1 MLMDL
6 AVFRFTLPYLLSAL
20 ASVWI
25 AILAFRRRGVTGGQ
39 AFGWLA
45 LAETIWTLGYIFQR
59 FSSTLT
65 MQLFWN
71 NVQFLGAVTSPLAF
85 FFFSQCYTRRETRM
99 LPGWRVLMLVA
110 LALLGLIWSDS
121 LHHLFRVQPHLV
133 PSEPLPVLVFTNG
146 PLFFLY
152 PLIGYP
158 LLIAGTYRIVVNYV
172 TAPRIFRL
180 QIATVLVGVLIPWI
194 TTVITWLDLVPL
206 RLHDITPLTFGISNL
221 IVGWALFRFGLFD
234 LIPVAYATLVESM
247 ADGVLVVDGEERIID
262 MNLAAQKMLGLR
274 FLPSLGMPLSAIQW
288 PLAALLNAPQA
299 FSSVQELELTPAGES
314 RWVEVRFIALQDNA
328 QTMQGK
334 LIVLHDIT
342 EQKQAEDRLKEMALT
357 DYLTGVYNRRH
368 FFTLAETEFER
379 TRRTR
384 HPLSIIL
391 LDIDHFKTVN
401 DTLGHAAGDRAL
413 QALARHCHKH
423 LRPYDILAR
432 YGGEEFILLL
442 PNTNENEA
450 YAIADRLRM
459 GLAQEADFNPPGLA
473 PVTISSG
480 IAELF
485 TSQAETLDRLIECA
499 DSALYRAKQQ
509 GRDRAC
515 TFQNASAM
523 DFNVRSESLQT
534 PRE

>member
-6 AVFRFTLPYLLSAL
+6 TVVRFTLPYLLSAL
-20 ASVWI
+20 ASLWI
-25 AILAFRRRGVTGGQ
+25 AMLAFRRRGVTGGQ

-45 LAETIWTLGYIFQR
+45 LAETIWTLGYVFQR
-59 FSSTLT
+59 FSPTLT
-65 MQLFWN
+65 TQLFWN

-85 FFFSQCYTRRETRM
+85 FFFSQCYTRRETRIP
-99 LPGWRVLMLVA
+99 PGWRVLMLVT

-133 PSEPLPVLVFTNG
+133 PSEPLPALVFSNG

-158 LLIAGTYRIVVNYV
+158 LLIAGAYRIAVNYV

-180 QIATVLVGVLIPWI
+180 QIATVLVGVLIPWV
-194 TTVITWLDLVPL
+194 TTVITWLNLVPL
-206 RLHDITPLTFGISNL
+206 RLHEVTPLTFGISNL

-247 ADGVLVVDGEERIID
+247 ADGILVVDGEERILD
-262 MNLAAQKMLGLR
+262 MNLAAQKMLGFHL
-274 FLPSLGMPLSAIQW
+274 LPSLGMRLSTVQW
-288 PLAALLNAPQA
+288 PLAALLKPSQPPSP
-299 FSSVQELELTPAGES
+299 FQELEITPGGES
-314 RWVEVRFIALQDNA
+314 RWVEVRLISLQDNA
-328 QTMQGK
+328 HTTQGR
-334 LIVLHDIT
+334 LILLHDIT
-342 EQKQAEDRLKEMALT
+342 ERKQTETRLKEMALT

-368 FFTLAETEFER
+368 FFALADTEFER
-379 TRRTR
+379 SRRTG
-384 HPLSIIL
+384 HPLSVIL

-413 QALARHCHKH
+413 QALAQHCRAH
-423 LRPYDILAR
+423 LRPYDVLAR

-442 PNTNENEA
+442 PTTNENDA
-450 YAIADRLRM
+450 YAIADRLRV

-473 PVTISSG
+473 PVTISAG
-480 IAELF
+480 IADLS
-485 TSQAETLDRLIECA
+485 TCQAETLDHLIECA

-515 TFQNASAM
+515 IFQNSNALNL
-523 DFNVRSESLQT
+523 NVHSESLQT
-534 PRE
+534 PQE

>member
-6 AVFRFTLPYLLSAL
+6 TIVRFTLPYLLSAL
-20 ASVWI
+20 ASLWI
-25 AILAFRRRGVTGGQ
+25 AMLAFRRRGVTGGQ

-45 LAETIWTLGYIFQR
+45 LAETIWTLGYVFQR
-59 FSSTLT
+59 FSPTLA

-85 FFFSQCYTRRETRM
+85 FFFSQCYTRRESRI
-99 LPGWRVLMLVA
+99 PPVWRVLMLVT

-121 LHHLFRVQPHLV
+121 LHHLFRFQPHLV
-133 PSEPLPVLVFTNG
+133 PSEPFPELVFANG

-158 LLIAGTYRIVVNYV
+158 LLMAGAYRIVVNYV

-180 QIATVLVGVLIPWI
+180 QIATVLVGILIPWI
-194 TTVITWLDLVPL
+194 TTVITWLNFVPL

-234 LIPVAYATLVESM
+234 LIPVAYATLIESM
-247 ADGVLVVDGEERIID
+247 ADGVLVVDGEERILD
-262 MNLAAQKMLGLR
+262 MNLAAQKMLGIRLV
-274 FLPSLGMPLSAIQW
+274 PSLGIRLSAIHW
-288 PLAALLNAPQA
+288 RLDTLLKSDQPASP
-299 FSSVQELELTPAGES
+299 VQELEITPGGEN
-314 RWVEVRFIALQDNA
+314 RWVEVRLIPLEDNA
-328 QTMQGK
+328 HTAQGR
-334 LIVLHDIT
+334 LILLHDIT
-342 EQKQAEDRLKEMALT
+342 ERKQAEERLKEMALT

-368 FFTLAETEFER
+368 FFALAETEFER
-379 TRRTR
+379 SRRTG
-384 HPLSIIL
+384 HPLSAIL

-413 QALARHCHKH
+413 QALARHCRER
-423 LRPYDILAR
+423 LRPYDVLAR

-450 YAIADRLRM
+450 YAIANRLRI

-480 IAELF
+480 IADLA
-485 TSQAETLDRLIECA
+485 TCQAETLDRLIECA

-515 TFQNASAM
+515 IFRNSNALNL
-523 DFNVRSESLQT
+523 NVPSESLQA
-534 PRE
+534 PQE